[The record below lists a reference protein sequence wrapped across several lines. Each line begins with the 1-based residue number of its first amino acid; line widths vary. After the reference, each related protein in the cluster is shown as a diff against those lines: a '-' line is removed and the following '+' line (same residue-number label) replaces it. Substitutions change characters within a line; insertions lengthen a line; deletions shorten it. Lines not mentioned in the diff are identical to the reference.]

1 MPKLESEIMKQIKN
15 SLDMYKMTGVV
26 EWWERLQSGKVRV
39 GRYFV
44 RMSAKGTPDFVVV
57 LRNRSRN
64 LSLIF
69 IEAKSDTGQVRP
81 DQISF
86 ISKYNNGRDIHS
98 IVIRDIRTLDEFIN
112 RLGVDKVSEL
122 PDRI

>member
-1 MPKLESEIMKQIKN
+1 MKQIKHR
-15 SLDMYKMTGVV
+15 LELYKMTGVV

-39 GRYFV
+39 GRCFV

-81 DQISF
+81 DQMSF
-86 ISKYNNGRDIHS
+86 ISKYNNGRDVHS
-98 IVIRDIRTLDEFIN
+98 IVIRDIKVLDEFID